1 MLEHWSSDNGPSHRG
16 SRAAA
21 SEALELLMQP
31 DTRLGELDLL
41 DVLLERPEWHAR
53 AACRGMGT
61 ERFFPADH
69 VALLDARR
77 ICAGCEVKREC
88 GEFAMTV
95 PSLKGI
101 WAGMSERGRARAR
114 KAASPAGRAAA
125 ARATAGLLE
134 EDELCATVPFR
145 RAGAD
150 IRTR

>member
-1 MLEHWSSDNGPSHRG
+1 
-16 SRAAA
+16 
-21 SEALELLMQP
+21 MQP
-31 DTRLGELDLL
+31 DIRLGELDLL

-77 ICAGCEVKREC
+77 ICAGCEVKQEC

-114 KAASPAGRAAA
+114 KAAAPGDGAAD
-125 ARATAGLLE
+125 RHE
-134 EDELCATVPFR
+134 EDAPLCQTVPLR
-145 RAGAD
+145 RAGGDA
-150 IRTR
+150 RRR

>member
-1 MLEHWSSDNGPSHRG
+1 MLDRWSGDDGATRAG

-21 SEALELLMQP
+21 SEAVELLMQP

-88 GEFAMTV
+88 GEFAMAV

-114 KAASPAGRAAA
+114 KAAAPGRAAA
-125 ARATAGLLE
+125 SQS
-134 EDELCATVPFR
+134 EDALCPTIPLR
-145 RAGAD
+145 RAGGEAPH
-150 IRTR
+150 R

>member
-1 MLEHWSSDNGPSHRG
+1 MEPDMLERWSSENGAVRAG

-21 SEALELLMQP
+21 SEAVELLMQP
-31 DTRLGELDLL
+31 DPRLGELDLL

-77 ICAGCEVKREC
+77 VCAGCEVTREC

-114 KAASPAGRAAA
+114 KAATPAVGTAGR
-125 ARATAGLLE
+125 RE
-134 EDELCATVPFR
+134 EDDGLCPTVPLR
-145 RAGAD
+145 RAGGD
-150 IRTR
+150 LRRR

>member
-1 MLEHWSSDNGPSHRG
+1 MLERWSTYDGAARPE
-16 SRAAA
+16 SRRAA
-21 SEALELLMQP
+21 SEAVELLMQP

-53 AACRGMGT
+53 AACRGMGS

-77 ICAGCEVKREC
+77 ICAGCEVTREC
-88 GEFAMTV
+88 GDFAMTV

-114 KAASPAGRAAA
+114 KAAVPGGPPSGD
-125 ARATAGLLE
+125 
-134 EDELCATVPFR
+134 DEQGGPLCPTVPLR
-145 RAGAD
+145 RAGGEG
-150 IRTR
+150 RRN

>member
-1 MLEHWSSDNGPSHRG
+1 MLERWSIDNDGGDRRG

-21 SEALELLMQP
+21 SEAVELLMQP

-77 ICAGCEVKREC
+77 VCAGCDVQREC

-114 KAASPAGRAAA
+114 KAASYDAAA
-125 ARATAGLLE
+125 SERPS
-134 EDELCATVPFR
+134 EDGRLCPTVPLR
-145 RAGAD
+145 RAGGAGS
-150 IRTR
+150 RR